1 MAVGIF
7 CPNSVGVETVMQPIC
22 KNLTRWHQCFVLMLG
37 VISSLNAWG
46 LSLGHIVLESTLNQP
61 LQASITLE
69 KVQRLTPQDVR
80 VGLAPKSAF
89 DAIGVD
95 WSSSLD
101 DLGFVVVSSR
111 SGLVIELSTERPIVE
126 PYLNFVLELAWPN
139 GRLVREYT
147 VLLDP
152 PVLLAP
158 VRSEAIAP
166 MPSRRD
172 IASTRARQDPPRG
185 SDADRMTQSGDTL
198 WEIALTARPDRGTSV
213 QAMMLAIQSR
223 NPSAFMNQNINR
235 LKAGYV
241 LVMPDQEDLDRITFE
256 SALAEVASQN
266 SEQLVPAS
274 PKKNPPP
281 EPSADSELVLVAVD
295 VDAAEDLSAA
305 SAEVLAATDVAQ
317 GLDENLNTRA
327 AIERDVLAGRLASL
341 ESKLESLASTIS
353 LKDQQILALQKQLK
367 TLEALPK
374 PVPESSFLTP
384 MSVAFMVALVVL
396 VVVLLLMS
404 ARYQRLTR
412 SLRAA
417 TASPVASELQVS
429 SPAPMVAEAS
439 SASDTARESALT
451 ASLAATGNSESVAP
465 LSADAA
471 AETEITTSASAMS
484 SEPMAGA
491 TTPLDASPAVD
502 AVSDVDSDQG
512 MAAETAVQVEDTFPE
527 LDLSELEAL
536 DDLSELEELDLS
548 DLSDLSESDV
558 ASELGIDPDEDPAN
572 MLDLARAYVDM
583 GDSDA
588 ARNLLNRVSV
598 IGTASEVTEAKKMLV
613 SLSDD

>member
-1 MAVGIF
+1 
-7 CPNSVGVETVMQPIC
+7 
-22 KNLTRWHQCFVLMLG
+22 
-37 VISSLNAWG
+37 
-46 LSLGHIVLESTLNQP
+46 
-61 LQASITLE
+61 
-69 KVQRLTPQDVR
+69 
-80 VGLAPKSAF
+80 
-89 DAIGVD
+89 
-95 WSSSLD
+95 
-101 DLGFVVVSSR
+101 
-111 SGLVIELSTERPIVE
+111 
-126 PYLNFVLELAWPN
+126 
-139 GRLVREYT
+139 
-147 VLLDP
+147 
-152 PVLLAP
+152 
-158 VRSEAIAP
+158 
-166 MPSRRD
+166 
-172 IASTRARQDPPRG
+172 
-185 SDADRMTQSGDTL
+185 MTQSGDTL

-274 PKKNPPP
+274 QKKNPPP